1 MTEKE
6 WLDIGYDKNII
17 DVQAYEEI
25 TFHDVYKQWF
35 LMKLKRI
42 KEQSC
47 DRIEVTFNKYY
58 ANDPIIEKYI
68 SKISTTNIIDFL
80 TFCVIKYGDINYK
93 EFGRI
98 MQIINNVLVYAKDL
112 QIGGAQLYDWE
123 KIKRYVPLDSLES
136 SAYKEFCV
144 PLSAIHKVFDS
155 VVNKKIY
162 YEKQSACLCLCM
174 NFYLGLRIGE
184 LASLTFNDFDFDAGV
199 VRIYKT
205 ECKFYNRTEDG
216 SRLGAMVYN
225 VVEDTKTIYSVRE
238 IPIVPEVKAFYE
250 KIAEHHKICKYNSP
264 YLAYDGKDT
273 ILVRSL
279 DRTLR
284 RLCRLCEVDYF
295 NSHKIRKTFASTL
308 HDNGVPTRVIS
319 DLMGHSLLST
329 TENCY
334 IMSRSD
340 NYTNVYNYMQ
350 DGLKYVS

>member
-80 TFCVIKYGDINYK
+80 TSCVIKYGDINYK

-225 VVEDTKTIYSVRE
+225 VVEDTKLY
-238 IPIVPEVKAFYE
+238 IVFVKF
-250 KIAEHHKICKYNSP
+250 
-264 YLAYDGKDT
+264 L
-273 ILVRSL
+273 
-279 DRTLR
+279 
-284 RLCRLCEVDYF
+284 LCR
-295 NSHKIRKTFASTL
+295 K
-308 HDNGVPTRVIS
+308 
-319 DLMGHSLLST
+319 
-329 TENCY
+329 
-334 IMSRSD
+334 
-340 NYTNVYNYMQ
+340 
-350 DGLKYVS
+350 

>member
-112 QIGGAQLYDWE
+112 QIGGAQL
-123 KIKRYVPLDSLES
+123 
-136 SAYKEFCV
+136 
-144 PLSAIHKVFDS
+144 
-155 VVNKKIY
+155 
-162 YEKQSACLCLCM
+162 
-174 NFYLGLRIGE
+174 
-184 LASLTFNDFDFDAGV
+184 
-199 VRIYKT
+199 
-205 ECKFYNRTEDG
+205 
-216 SRLGAMVYN
+216 
-225 VVEDTKTIYSVRE
+225 
-238 IPIVPEVKAFYE
+238 
-250 KIAEHHKICKYNSP
+250 
-264 YLAYDGKDT
+264 
-273 ILVRSL
+273 
-279 DRTLR
+279 
-284 RLCRLCEVDYF
+284 
-295 NSHKIRKTFASTL
+295 
-308 HDNGVPTRVIS
+308 
-319 DLMGHSLLST
+319 
-329 TENCY
+329 
-334 IMSRSD
+334 
-340 NYTNVYNYMQ
+340 
-350 DGLKYVS
+350 